1 MGEIHGGSM
10 LHVLPAG
17 TYGLRPAVNR
27 SNTRTWRA
35 TLRTGDC
42 ARCRWLARF
51 LTLSL
56 VPLSSPIFLL
66 STADYLRK
74 YVLPDFKLLH
84 RGRGT
89 RVFSRTSDKYN
100 KAYKYRIFRAIHA
113 STSYNPM
120 NPIQSN
126 RRFLGRTRHYL
137 PEKRNEFINFGRI

>member
-42 ARCRWLARF
+42 ARCCW

-74 YVLPDFKLLH
+74 YVLLDFKLLH
-84 RGRGT
+84 AC
-89 RVFSRTSDKYN
+89 SDEPRTNITK
-100 KAYKYRIFRAIHA
+100 H
-113 STSYNPM
+113 
-120 NPIQSN
+120 SN
-126 RRFLGRTRHYL
+126 TEFFESFTLRHRT
-137 PEKRNEFINFGRI
+137 I